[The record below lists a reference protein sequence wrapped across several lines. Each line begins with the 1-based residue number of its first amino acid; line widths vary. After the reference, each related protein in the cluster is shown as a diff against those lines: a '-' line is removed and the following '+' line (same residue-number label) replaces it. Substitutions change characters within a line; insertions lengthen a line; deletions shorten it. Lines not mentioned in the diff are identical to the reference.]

1 MGPEPHRRAER
12 GGGGEGEKQRQSRS
26 AAGVKGAALPP
37 AAVAGER
44 GAAEAG
50 HCAGTGRGRVTGF
63 STIGM
68 LISAEAMPSR
78 IERYQTG
85 M

>member
-12 GGGGEGEKQRQSRS
+12 GGGGKGEKQRQSRS

-37 AAVAGER
+37 
-44 GAAEAG
+44 AAEAG